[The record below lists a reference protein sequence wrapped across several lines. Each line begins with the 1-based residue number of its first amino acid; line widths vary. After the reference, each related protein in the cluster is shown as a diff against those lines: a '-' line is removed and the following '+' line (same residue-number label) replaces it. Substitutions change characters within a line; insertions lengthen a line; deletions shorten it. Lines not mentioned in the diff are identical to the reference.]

1 MNKLVQLTK
10 RNCLV
15 YVKDK
20 SAVFFSVLS
29 MLVVLLLMYFFLG
42 DMNVEYITD
51 LQNTYGGMRDSA
63 ADLENAKYLV
73 QYWTLAG
80 LMVVN
85 SLTVTLTVV
94 GTLVTD
100 RKGSQLKSFYTAP
113 VSRLTVALSYILSAI
128 IVGFVLCMVVFI
140 LYMGFIY
147 RMGGQILPFA
157 AIGKVMAGTLVSVI
171 LFSLLTYLL
180 ALFVKSSS
188 AWGGLATIVG
198 TFVGF
203 LGAIYVPVGSLA
215 EGITGVLKSLPV
227 LHAASVMR
235 KFMCEDAMKAAF
247 EGVPEEVTR
256 VYRQVMGIDLV
267 WNEVIL
273 STEQQFLFLAGCGM
287 IILFMI
293 ALCGKKHNSLV

>member
-20 SAVFFSVLS
+20 GDVFFSLLS

-51 LQNTYGGMRDSA
+51 LQNTYGGARNSA
-63 ADLENAKYLV
+63 EDLEHANYLV

-100 RKGSQLKSFYTAP
+100 RNSNKLKSFYTAP

-128 IVGFVLCMVVFI
+128 VVGFVLCMVVFA
-140 LYMGFIY
+140 LYMDFIY
-147 RMGGQILPFA
+147 WMGGQILPLA

-171 LFSLLTYLL
+171 LFSMLTYLL
-180 ALFVKSSS
+180 ALFVKSNS
-188 AWGGLATIVG
+188 AWGGIATIVG

-203 LGAIYVPVGSLA
+203 LGAIYVPVGSLS

-227 LHAASVMR
+227 LHAASIMR
-235 KFMCEDAMKAAF
+235 KFMCEDALEAAF
-247 EGVPEEVTR
+247 TGVPEEVTQI
-256 VYRQVMGIDLV
+256 YRQVMGIDLV
-267 WNEVIL
+267 WKETIL
-273 STEQQFLFLAGCGM
+273 STELQFLFLAGCGM
-287 IILFMI
+287 MILFAI
-293 ALCGKKHNSLV
+293 AFFGRKHSSLA

>member
-10 RNCLV
+10 RNCMV

-20 SAVFFSVLS
+20 SAVFFSLLS

-42 DMNVEYITD
+42 DMNIDYITD
-51 LQNTYGGMRDSA
+51 LQNTYGGERNSA
-63 ADLENAKYLV
+63 VDLENANYLV

-80 LMVVN
+80 IMVVN

-100 RKGSQLKSFYTAP
+100 RNGNKLKSFYTAP
-113 VSRLTVALSYILSAI
+113 VSRLMVALSYIISAI
-128 IVGFVLCMVVFI
+128 VIGFVLCMVVFV

-147 RMGGQILPFA
+147 RMGGQVLPVA
-157 AIGKVMAGTLVSVI
+157 SIGKVMAGTLVSVV
-171 LFSLLTYLL
+171 LFSFLTYFL

-188 AWGGLATIVG
+188 AWGGIATIIG

-203 LGAIYVPVGSLA
+203 LCAIYVPVGSLP
-215 EGITGVLKSLPV
+215 EGVTDVLKCLPV
-227 LHAASVMR
+227 LHAASIMR
-235 KFMCEDAMKAAF
+235 KFVCKDALEIAF
-247 EGVPEEVTR
+247 AGVPKEVTT

-267 WNEVIL
+267 WNDTIL
-273 STEQQFLFLAGCGM
+273 STQQQFLFLVGCGM
-287 IILFMI
+287 IILFAI
-293 ALCGKKHNSLV
+293 VICGRKHSSLA

>member
-15 YVKDK
+15 YIKDK
-20 SAVFFSVLS
+20 SAVFYSMLS
-29 MLVVLLLMYFFLG
+29 MLIVLMLMYFFLG
-42 DMNVEYITD
+42 DMNVEYITE
-51 LQNTYGGMRDSA
+51 LQKTYGGVRNDA

-100 RKGSQLKSFYTAP
+100 RNGNKLKSFYTAP
-113 VSRLTVALSYILSAI
+113 VSRLVVALSYILSAI
-128 IVGFVLCMVVFI
+128 VVGFVLCMVVFL

-147 RMGGQILPFA
+147 WMGGQLLPLA
-157 AIGKVMAGTLVSVI
+157 AIGRVMAGTLISVV
-171 LFSLLTYLL
+171 LFSLLMYLL

-188 AWGGLATIVG
+188 AWGGVATIAG

-203 LGAIYVPVGSLA
+203 LGAIYVPVGSLPD
-215 EGITGVLKSLPV
+215 GVSSVLEVLPV
-227 LHAASVMR
+227 LHAASIMR
-235 KFMCEDAMKAAF
+235 KFMCKDALNAAF
-247 EGVPEEVTR
+247 AGVPEEVTK
-256 VYRQVMGIDLV
+256 VYNRVMGIDIV
-267 WNEVIL
+267 WKENVL
-273 STEQQFLFLAGCGM
+273 STELQFLFLAGCGM
-287 IILFMI
+287 IILLAITF
-293 ALCGKKHNSLV
+293 AGKKHSSLA

>member
-1 MNKLVQLTK
+1 MSKLVQLTK

-20 SAVFFSVLS
+20 GAVFFSLLS

-42 DMNVEYITD
+42 DMNVNYVTE
-51 LQNTYGGMRDSA
+51 LQNTYGGVRDSA
-63 ADLENAKYLV
+63 ADLKNANYLV

-100 RKGSQLKSFYTAP
+100 RKGNQLKSFYTAP
-113 VSRLTVALSYILSAI
+113 VNRLIVALSYILSAI
-128 IVGFVLCMVVFI
+128 VVGFVLCMVVFV

-147 RMGGQILPFA
+147 WMGGQVLPLA
-157 AIGKVMAGTLVSVI
+157 AIVKVMAGTLVSVI

-188 AWGGLATIVG
+188 AWGGVATIVG

-215 EGITGVLKSLPV
+215 ESITGVLKALPI
-227 LHAASVMR
+227 LHAASIMR
-235 KFMCEDAMKAAF
+235 KFMCEDAINAAF
-247 EGVPEEVTR
+247 TGVPEEVTT

-267 WNEVIL
+267 WKESVL
-273 STEQQFLFLAGCGM
+273 STGGQFLFLAGCGM
-287 IILFMI
+287 IVLLAI
-293 ALCGKKHNSLV
+293 AFWGKKHSSLA

>member
-15 YVKDK
+15 YIKDK
-20 SAVFFSVLS
+20 SAVFFSLLS

-42 DMNVEYITD
+42 NMNVDYITD
-51 LQNTYGGMRDSA
+51 LQNTYGGVRDSA
-63 ADLENAKYLV
+63 ADLENANYLV

-100 RKGSQLKSFYTAP
+100 RNGNKLKSFYTAP
-113 VSRLTVALSYILSAI
+113 VSRLLVALSYILSAI
-128 IVGFVLCMVVFI
+128 IVGFVLCMVVFV

-147 RMGGQILPFA
+147 RMGGQILPLA
-157 AIGKVMAGTLVSVI
+157 VIGKVMAGTLLSVV

-188 AWGGLATIVG
+188 AWGGVATIAG

-203 LGAIYVPVGSLA
+203 LGAIYVPVGSLP
-215 EGITGVLKSLPV
+215 EGVTGVLKSLPV
-227 LHAASVMR
+227 LHAASIMR
-235 KFMCEDAMKAAF
+235 KFMCEDALNATFA
-247 EGVPEEVTR
+247 GVPEEVTK
-256 VYRQVMGIDLV
+256 VYRQVMGIDLLWKETV
-267 WNEVIL
+267 L
-273 STEQQFLFLAGCGM
+273 STELQFLFLAGCGM
-287 IILFMI
+287 IILLAI
-293 ALCGKKHNSLV
+293 ALCGKKHSSLA

>member
-15 YVKDK
+15 YIKDK
-20 SAVFFSVLS
+20 SAVFFSLLS
-29 MLVVLLLMYFFLG
+29 MLIVLLLMFFFLG
-42 DMNVEYITD
+42 DMNVNYVTE
-51 LQNTYGGMRDSA
+51 LQETYGGVRDSA
-63 ADLENAKYLV
+63 ADLENAEYLV

-85 SLTVTLTVV
+85 AMTVTLTVI

-100 RKGSQLKSFYTAP
+100 RNGNKLKSFYTAP
-113 VSRLTVALSYILSAI
+113 ISKLTVALSYILSAI
-128 IVGFVLCMVVFI
+128 VVGFILCMVVFA

-147 RMGGQILPFA
+147 LMGGELLA
-157 AIGKVMAGTLVSVI
+157 METVGKVMLGTLVNVI
-171 LFSLLTYLL
+171 LFSTLMYLL

-203 LGAIYVPVGSLA
+203 LGAIYVPVGSLP
-215 EGITGVLKSLPV
+215 EGVTGVLKCLPV

-235 KFMCEDAMKAAF
+235 NFMCADALDAALA
-247 EGVPEEVTR
+247 GVPEEVTT
-256 VYRQVMGIDLV
+256 VYRQVMGIDIV
-267 WNEVIL
+267 WNESVL
-273 STEQQFLFLAGCGM
+273 SMGQQFLFLAVCGM
-287 IILFMI
+287 IVLLVI
-293 ALCGKKHNSLV
+293 ALKGKKHSSLA

>member
-15 YVKDK
+15 YIKDK
-20 SAVFFSVLS
+20 SAVFFSLLS
-29 MLVVLLLMYFFLG
+29 MLVVLMLMFFFLG
-42 DMNVEYITD
+42 DMNVNYVTE
-51 LQNTYGGMRDSA
+51 LQETYGGVRDSA
-63 ADLENAKYLV
+63 ADLENAEYLV

-85 SLTVTLTVV
+85 AMTVTLTVI

-100 RKGSQLKSFYTAP
+100 RNGNKLKSFYTAP
-113 VSRLTVALSYILSAI
+113 ISKLTVALSYILSAI
-128 IVGFVLCMVVFI
+128 IVGFILCMVVFA

-147 RMGGQILPFA
+147 LMGGELLTMETV
-157 AIGKVMAGTLVSVI
+157 GKVMLGTLVNVI
-171 LFSLLTYLL
+171 LFSTLMYLL

-203 LGAIYVPVGSLA
+203 LGAIYVPVGSLP
-215 EGITGVLKSLPV
+215 EGVTGVLKCLPV

-235 KFMCEDAMKAAF
+235 NFMCADALDAALA
-247 EGVPEEVTR
+247 GVPEEVTT
-256 VYRQVMGIDLV
+256 VYRQVMGIDIV
-267 WNEVIL
+267 WNESVL
-273 STEQQFLFLAGCGM
+273 SMGQQFLFLAVCGM
-287 IILFMI
+287 IVLLAI
-293 ALCGKKHNSLV
+293 ALKGKKHSSLA